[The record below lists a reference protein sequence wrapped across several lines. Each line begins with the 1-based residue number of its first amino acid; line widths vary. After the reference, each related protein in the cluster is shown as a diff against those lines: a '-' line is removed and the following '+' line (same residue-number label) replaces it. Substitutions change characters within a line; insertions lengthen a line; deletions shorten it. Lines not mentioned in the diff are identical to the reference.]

1 MAKRATKTVGAFAG
15 ADPQVAA
22 TLAGIIYQA
31 KLFNRQARVS
41 VPEEEVVVEVI
52 SLWRIV
58 MEALKNGTM
67 SGLSAEGPP
76 RGI

>member
-1 MAKRATKTVGAFAG
+1 MAKKNDLPMATEKV
-15 ADPQVAA
+15 DPAVAA

-41 VPEEEVVVEVI
+41 VPEEEIVVEVI

-58 MEALKNGTM
+58 MEAVKSDLVPGV
-67 SGLSAEGPP
+67 SA
-76 RGI
+76 